1 VTDEKCRFSFRILK
15 KWYVSPF
22 SIVCT
27 QTEDGDREV
36 SMKMRKTVFC
46 ILFFALTLA
55 LTLTLANAG
64 ERMPIKPAPRDKCPI
79 CGMFVAKFQD
89 WNAEIIFKDGSY
101 AVFDGAKDMFKY
113 YFNLKRYNSSKS
125 LGDIDSIYATDYYD
139 LTLIDGTRAFY
150 VIGSDVHG
158 PMGRELIPFKE
169 EAGARDF
176 LKDHKGKTVLKFK
189 EVTPE
194 VIKKLDD

>member
-1 VTDEKCRFSFRILK
+1 MTQKYGFRFAL
-15 KWYVSPF
+15 
-22 SIVCT
+22 
-27 QTEDGDREV
+27 
-36 SMKMRKTVFC
+36 
-46 ILFFALTLA
+46 LLLTLA
-55 LTLTLANAG
+55 LTLTLSDAG
-64 ERMPIKPAPRDKCPI
+64 ERKPIKPAPRDKCPV

-113 YFNLKRYNSSKS
+113 YLELKRYNPSKT

-139 LTLIDGTRAFY
+139 LTLIDGTKAFF

-169 EAGARDF
+169 EGGARDF
-176 LKDHKGKTVLKFK
+176 LKDHKGKAVLKFK
-189 EVTPE
+189 EVTLE

>member
-1 VTDEKCRFSFRILK
+1 MTQKYGFR
-15 KWYVSPF
+15 
-22 SIVCT
+22 
-27 QTEDGDREV
+27 
-36 SMKMRKTVFC
+36 
-46 ILFFALTLA
+46 FALLLLTFA
-55 LTLTLANAG
+55 LTLTLSDAG
-64 ERMPIKPAPRDKCPI
+64 ERKPIKPAPRDKCPV

-113 YFNLKRYNSSKS
+113 YLELKRYNPSKT

-139 LTLIDGTRAFY
+139 LTLIDGTKAFF

-169 EAGARDF
+169 EGGARDF
-176 LKDHKGKTVLKFK
+176 LKDHKGKAVLKFK
-189 EVTPE
+189 EVTLE